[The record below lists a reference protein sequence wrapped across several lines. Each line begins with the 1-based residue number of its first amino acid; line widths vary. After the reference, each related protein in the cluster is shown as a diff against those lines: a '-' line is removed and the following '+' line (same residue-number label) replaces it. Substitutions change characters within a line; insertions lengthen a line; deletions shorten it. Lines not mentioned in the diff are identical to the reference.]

1 MTRQTWT
8 LLAIGLG
15 LMLVL
20 SACGSPNPQPVA
32 LTPVPTLASAGTA
45 PTLVPV
51 LQVAASA
58 AGGATTAGT
67 GNADAAAGAAVFLKN
82 CTQCHGIDG
91 QGIIGPAL
99 RNNKFIQTGAAQD
112 IFDTIAQGRP
122 GTEMPA
128 WLQANGGPLTTDQI
142 NNVAAYLHSLQNVE
156 PMPTSTPMPL
166 EPTETPEPPDAPT
179 PEPAQPSGGG
189 NPGPAAALTGDAVN
203 GRALFGVECASC
215 HGPEGV
221 QGVPN
226 PGSDDGSVP
235 PLNPIDSTLVNA
247 DPKVFAANLDLFLEH
262 GSLPEGD
269 NPLIKMPSFGDSQLL
284 TPQQIADLIAY
295 VMQLNTGK

>member
-1 MTRQTWT
+1 MSRQKW
-8 LLAIGLG
+8 LLLVSGVALA
-15 LMLVL
+15 LVL
-20 SACGSPNPQPVA
+20 SACTSPNPQPIA
-32 LTPVPTLASAGTA
+32 LTPVPTLAAAGTA

-51 LQVAASA
+51 LQVAASSTGETA
-58 AGGATTAGT
+58 TAGT
-67 GNADAAAGAAVFLKN
+67 GKADAAAGAAVFLKN
-82 CTQCHGIDG
+82 CTLCHGIEG
-91 QGIIGPAL
+91 QGVNGPAL

-128 WLQANGGPLTTDQI
+128 WLQANGGPLTSDQI

-156 PMPTSTPMPL
+156 PMPTSTPMPP

-189 NPGPAAALTGDAVN
+189 NPGPAAALTGDAAN
-203 GRALFGVECASC
+203 GRTLFGVECASC

-226 PGSDDGSVP
+226 PGSDDGAVP

-247 DPKVFAANLDLFLEH
+247 DPKVFATNLDLFLEH
-262 GSLPEGD
+262 GSSPEGD

-284 TPQQIADLIAY
+284 TPQQIADVIAY
-295 VMQLNTGK
+295 VMQLNAGK